1 MQTGYYRVALPIPR
15 SSPLTYHSSD
25 DIQVGSRVLVP
36 LGRRII
42 TGAVVGANAEVYKG
56 AKEIQE
62 VLDDVPAF
70 TETILELTR
79 RIGEY
84 YLCSWGEVIDAAL
97 PTGLA
102 PSSVVRI
109 TLVKPVDQTELN
121 EMTKKAP
128 KRAQLLRLLDSHP
141 EDVTIDYLQKQLRST
156 TISYQIDALLRL
168 GFITVQTEIERLRT
182 VRLVRAVRIADALT
196 ANDDLIKQ
204 TLDALDVSAPKQSIV
219 LGQLYLAYHRNEGP
233 VPVQHLRKVL
243 GLGVAAIDALVG
255 KGLAVE
261 CTAGPL
267 LPTQEVEPTLM
278 TVDERHVKLTD
289 EQRKAVASVS
299 EGLGAFSQYLL
310 EGVTGSGKTV
320 VYQRIMDAALRK
332 NKTCLMLVPEISL
345 TPQLQDRFRAV
356 FGDKVAVLH
365 SGMAVGE
372 RVGVW
377 RRIRQGE
384 LTIVIGARSAVFAP
398 LANVGVIIVDEEH
411 EPSYKQNDPSPRYHG
426 RDAAILRAQLERC
439 PVILGSATPSL
450 ESIHNM
456 KINKFRYIT
465 LSQRIDGATLP
476 KIEIVDMRTEHR
488 TGNALGTISKR
499 LLDAI
504 IDRVTKKE
512 GTILFL
518 NRRGYAVQMQCE
530 DCGAVPQCPNCDV
543 SLTWHKATATLKCHY
558 CGHTE
563 PARTAC
569 ATCGGI
575 DLTESGIGT
584 QRVEEDVTNAL
595 ASMLPE
601 VNAVVERMDTDTTRR
616 RGSHRKILTRFIEG
630 KADVLIG
637 TQMVSKGLDIPRVTL
652 VGVVNADQSL
662 YQSDFRSQERTA
674 QLLIQVSGRA
684 GRTASHPGL
693 VVIQTSSE
701 EHPVIQ
707 AVLNNSQKEWC
718 ERELELR
725 RELLYP
731 PFSRFIVI
739 QFSSSNQE
747 RVEHAATVVSKLLP
761 TNNPALLWYPPQLPP
776 IPRMRNRYR
785 RVIVIKNPK
794 AEDPSGSACRAVL
807 NAVIAAYFDSYA
819 SAAVRVSIDV
829 DASGTL

>member
-25 DIQVGSRVLVP
+25 DIQVGSRVLVL

-42 TGAVVGANAEVYKG
+42 TGTVVGANAEAYKG

-70 TETILELTR
+70 TENILELTR

-109 TLVKPVDQTELN
+109 TLAKPVDQTELN
-121 EMTKKAP
+121 EMIKKAP
-128 KRAQLLRLLDSHP
+128 KRAELLRLIENHP

-156 TISYQIDALLRL
+156 TISYQIDALQRL

-182 VRLVRAVRIADALT
+182 AGLVRAVRIADALT
-196 ANDDLIKQ
+196 ANDDLIKH
-204 TLDALDVSAPKQSIV
+204 TLDALDARAPKQSLV
-219 LGQLYLAYHRNEGP
+219 LGQLYLAHHRNEDP
-233 VPVQHLRKVL
+233 TPVQHLHTA
-243 GLGVAAIDALVG
+243 LGVSVSSIDALID

-261 CTAGPL
+261 CTVSPPL
-267 LPTQEVEPTLM
+267 PAHYVEPMLM

-289 EQRKAVASVS
+289 EQRSAVASIS
-299 EGLGAFSQYLL
+299 KGLGTFSQYLL
-310 EGVTGSGKTV
+310 DGVTGSGKTV
-320 VYQRIMDAALRK
+320 VYQRVIDAALRK

-345 TPQLQDRFRAV
+345 TPQLQDRFRTV

-372 RVGVW
+372 RVAVW
-377 RRIRQGE
+377 RKIRDGE
-384 LTIVIGARSAVFAP
+384 LAIVIGARSAVFAP
-398 LANVGVIIVDEEH
+398 LENVGVIIVDEEH

-426 RDAAILRAQLERC
+426 RDAAIMRAQLERC

-450 ESIHNM
+450 ESIHNV
-456 KINKFRYIT
+456 KIKKYSNVV

-476 KIEIVDMRTEHR
+476 KIEIVDMRTERR
-488 TGNALGTISKR
+488 TGNASGTISKR
-499 LLDAI
+499 LLEAI
-504 IDRVTKKE
+504 VDRITKKE

-518 NRRGYAVQMQCE
+518 NRRGYAIQMQCE

-630 KADVLIG
+630 KVDVLIG

-662 YQSDFRSQERTA
+662 YQSDFRAQERTA

-684 GRTASHPGL
+684 GRTALHPGL
-693 VVIQTSSE
+693 VIIQTSSG

-707 AVLNNSQKEWC
+707 AVLNNSQNEWC

-725 RELLYP
+725 KELLYP
-731 PFSRFIVI
+731 PFSRFIVL
-739 QFSSSNQE
+739 QFSGSSQE
-747 RVEHAATVVSKLLP
+747 RVEHAATVTSRLLP
-761 TNNPALLWYPPQLPP
+761 ANNPALVCYPPQMPP
-776 IPRMRNRYR
+776 IPRLRNRHR
-785 RVIVIKNPK
+785 RVIVIRNPK
-794 AEDPSGSACRAVL
+794 HVDPSGSECRSVL

-819 SAAVRVSIDV
+819 SSAVRVSVDV